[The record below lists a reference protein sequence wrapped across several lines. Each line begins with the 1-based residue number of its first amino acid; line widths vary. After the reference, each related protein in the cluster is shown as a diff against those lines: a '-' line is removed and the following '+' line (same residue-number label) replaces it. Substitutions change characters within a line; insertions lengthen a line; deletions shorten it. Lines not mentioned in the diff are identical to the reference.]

1 MKIGFTM
8 AATRAVRSGLSRCWR
23 TAAAAGFVEV
33 IIACSANFQ
42 LPPPNGQAMV
52 VSNIATHAL
61 RTLGPGDEAYGRLAD
76 WAAANRDGWTQF
88 MGTPSASGIMVT
100 YGAVSLQFVDHQVL
114 TRAPAGIFE
123 KATPDDI
130 AALLR

>member
-1 MKIGFTM
+1 M
-8 AATRAVRSGLSRCWR
+8 AATSAVRLGLSRCWR
-23 TAAAAGFVEV
+23 TAAAAGLAGG

-61 RTLGPGDEAYGRLAD
+61 LTLGPGDAAYGRLAD
-76 WAAANRDGWTQF
+76 WATANRDGWTQF
-88 MGTPSASGIMVT
+88 MGTPPATGTMVT
-100 YGAVSLQFVDHQVL
+100 YGGVSLQFVDHQVL

-123 KATPDDI
+123 KTTPDDI

>member
-8 AATRAVRSGLSRCWR
+8 AATSAVRSGLSRCWR
-23 TAAAAGFVEV
+23 TAAAAGLVGS

-61 RTLGPGDEAYGRLAD
+61 RTLGPGDAAYRRLAD

-88 MGTPSASGIMVT
+88 MGTPSASGTMVT

-123 KATPDDI
+123 KTTPDDI